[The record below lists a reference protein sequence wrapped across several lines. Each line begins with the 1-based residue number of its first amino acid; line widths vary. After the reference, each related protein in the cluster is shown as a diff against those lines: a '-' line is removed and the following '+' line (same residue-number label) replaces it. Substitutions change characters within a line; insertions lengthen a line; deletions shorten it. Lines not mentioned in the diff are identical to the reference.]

1 MSSQG
6 SEESSE
12 EESNGQDAD
21 WTPDDSGLSGVG
33 GGGRREGPA
42 RSRGENQ

>member
-12 EESNGQDAD
+12 EESNERDAD

-42 RSRGENQ
+42 RSRGESK

>member
-33 GGGRREGPA
+33 GGGRRESQY
-42 RSRGENQ
+42 RCRRDR